1 MNFRRVW
8 RTDQQAAD
16 RIKAGA
22 SSHPHLTLAWDEPE
36 QRSQAAIALPRGHKS
51 SHQRADQLTVAL
63 GVKQPRAP
71 MADPTREWV
80 RPAMPR
86 LPSCVCIAATL
97 HAIMPAPHSATDE
110 SQGAGQDISGGVI
123 RSGGRSRGL
132 RSPPVSSV
140 RRAGTGVDAVLAR
153 ICAAVIIAEVDG
165 VIVTG

>member
-97 HAIMPAPHSATDE
+97 HAIMPAPHSANRARACALP
-110 SQGAGQDISGGVI
+110 SAQLRLLAL
-123 RSGGRSRGL
+123 GL
-132 RSPPVSSV
+132 GERAFSPRNKITV
-140 RRAGTGVDAVLAR
+140 RRLNADER
-153 ICAAVIIAEVDG
+153 
-165 VIVTG
+165 